1 MLAHGV
7 RVGDVWPQEI
17 VRKRFPCFRVGSGPR
32 KGRLGALWLL
42 EIFLFCF
49 CGGAEDRGGG

>member
-1 MLAHGV
+1 MRWRSCWRRLAA
-7 RVGDVWPQEI
+7 GDS
-17 VRKRFPCFRVGSGPR
+17 RKRFPCFRVGSGPR